1 MEIILNCYK
10 VRVTS
15 CCRFYFNVLCAAGVF
30 GSRQLFFMASVV
42 ASHTCTV
49 CCMLCNESVVLF
61 SYCTGRFDF
70 TVSAGGDT
78 RR

>member
-42 ASHTCTV
+42 ASHTCT
-49 CCMLCNESVVLF
+49 EGLF
-61 SYCTGRFDF
+61 SKFMVDSYTIDYKQWTNHLISYHF
-70 TVSAGGDT
+70 
-78 RR
+78 